1 MSTGAD
7 SGLVAIFGYGGEAT
21 AEALQTVA
29 EAQRRGAR
37 ALFVDTAQEFDAGA
51 ASLAGIDLSELLVMH
66 PDDADRSMR
75 AIRILAESGAV
86 GFVAIDRASEF
97 FSAEGDEKAS
107 RRRVAEFAKFA
118 ARSRAGC
125 VAAVRIAQMRG
136 AMFGNLS
143 AAAAEDALR
152 RRAKT
157 VRRASPVGEGPY
169 NGGFRVH
176 PSTRKSPW
184 LHSEKS
190 KVGLGGVHSCTS
202 KSA

>member
-7 SGLVAIFGYGGEAT
+7 SVLVAIFGYGGEAT

-107 RRRVAEFAKFA
+107 RDAGIPFIWAEYGFGKAISPDA
-118 ARSRAGC
+118 AIKSIKDLSYSVSRL
-125 VAAVRIAQMRG
+125 I
-136 AMFGNLS
+136 
-143 AAAAEDALR
+143 
-152 RRAKT
+152 
-157 VRRASPVGEGPY
+157 
-169 NGGFRVH
+169 
-176 PSTRKSPW
+176 
-184 LHSEKS
+184 
-190 KVGLGGVHSCTS
+190 
-202 KSA
+202 